1 MSATPFDPSIDSS
14 DPLWRARVVDAVN
27 KYALFPTLQAM
38 EPLRA
43 IWSPI
48 WVYGSETGYIAWSN
62 QAAVELWVAD
72 SEAELCGR
80 YMPPLSDGSI
90 IRVRRIIEQVFEGQY
105 PSETWT
111 FYPKGIPTR
120 LRLRHSPVLLPNG
133 YLGMVQEA
141 QRVEPEKDA
150 SLLRGIEAIHHA
162 TTEIS
167 CYDVDGQV
175 LMRNPAAFRTHGGS
189 TPLSSV
195 FPTSLIAVLQEL
207 LKTGGNWHGE
217 VELLT
222 DLGPR
227 WRMVD
232 VRRVVDPVTGRWTI
246 LVHAQ
251 DIQALKKAQ
260 RELTIARDIA
270 EAASLAKSNFLAT
283 MSHEIRTPMT
293 GILGMVDLLRGTPM
307 NTEQQQYVGVLK
319 ESGEGLLTILNDILD
334 ISKIEAGQLQIE
346 NIPFIPAKA
355 AEEAIRLFTQKA
367 HTQELWLRLE
377 LGEDTQET
385 IQGDPTRLRQVIFN
399 LVGNGLKFTEQG
411 GVTVRMQLRETA
423 LSVQVVDT
431 GIGLSPEQQLKLF
444 QPFQQADSAT
454 TRRYGGTGLGL
465 AICQRLVQAMGG
477 DIQITSTLG
486 KGSTFSFTVN
496 VGRHSQPILVVAAP
510 PVQKRQLRILVAE
523 DNRVN
528 QLLIYRLLKRLGH
541 IVEVVENGRLAVE
554 AAQNATWDII
564 LMDMQMPE
572 MDGPTATRILRE
584 MGGRFAQIPVVALTA
599 DAIAEHHSDFLK
611 AGVTHVLT
619 KPIRLDALEQ
629 TLNALP

>member
-1 MSATPFDPSIDSS
+1 MSATPFDPSIDSN
-14 DPLWRARVVDAVN
+14 DPLWRARVVDVVN
-27 KYALFPTLQAM
+27 KYALFPNLQAM

-48 WVYGSETGYIAWSN
+48 WVYGSETGYIAWAN

-80 YMPPLSDGSI
+80 YMPPLSEGSI
-90 IRVRRIIEQVFEGQY
+90 TRVRRVIEQVFEGQY

-111 FYPKGIPTR
+111 FYPRGIPTR

-141 QRVEPEKDA
+141 QRIEPEKDS
-150 SLLRGIEAIHHA
+150 SLMRGIEAIHHA

-175 LMRNPAAFRTHGGS
+175 LMRNPAAFRTHGSS
-189 TPLSSV
+189 TPLFSV
-195 FPTSLIAVLQEL
+195 FPAPIWVTLQEL
-207 LKTGGNWHGE
+207 LQTGGNWRGE

-232 VRRVVDPVTGRWTI
+232 VRRVVDPVTGRWTL

-251 DIQALKKAQ
+251 DIQELKKAQ

-293 GILGMVDLLRGTPM
+293 GILGMVELLRGTPM
-307 NTEQQQYVGVLK
+307 NTEQQQYVSVLK

-334 ISKIEAGQLQIE
+334 ISKIEAGQLKIE

-377 LGEDTQET
+377 LGEGTQET
-385 IQGDPTRLRQVIFN
+385 VQGDPTRLRQVIFN

-411 GVTVRMQLRETA
+411 GVTVRMQLHETA

-431 GIGLSPEQQLKLF
+431 GIGLSPEQQKKLF

-465 AICQRLVQAMGG
+465 AICLRLVQAMGG
-477 DIQITSTLG
+477 EIQLQSALG

-496 VGRHSQPILVVAAP
+496 VGRHTQPLLVVEAP
-510 PVQKRQLRILVAE
+510 PTQKRQLRILVAE

-541 IVEVVENGRLAVE
+541 SVEVVENGRLAVE
-554 AAQNATWDII
+554 AVQNSTWDIV

-572 MDGPTATRILRE
+572 MDGPTATHVLRE
-584 MGGRFAQIPVVALTA
+584 MGGRFAQLPVVALTA

-611 AGVTHVLT
+611 AGVTQVLT
-619 KPIRLDALEQ
+619 KPIRLEALEQ
-629 TLNALP
+629 VLNGLP